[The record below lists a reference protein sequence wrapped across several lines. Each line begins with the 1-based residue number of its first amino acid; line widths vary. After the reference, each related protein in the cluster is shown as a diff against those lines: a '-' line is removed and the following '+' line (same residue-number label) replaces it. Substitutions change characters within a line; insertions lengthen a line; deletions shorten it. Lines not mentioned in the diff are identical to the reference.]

1 MKSAYRQQRF
11 PFGSVR
17 RGQRGVV
24 LFIALIVLVAMTLAG
39 VALVRSVDTGT
50 VIAGNFAFKQAA
62 LQATNAG
69 IEAAFDY
76 LPDVL
81 ATSKEKEINVDGASA
96 DAAKPY
102 VYFPLMQR
110 VDAQGVPLKA
120 DGSPLDWASFPVLP
134 INVAGNDVRVV
145 IERMCSGDKGVAVT
159 DIAGQCMTEKPVES
173 GSKKA
178 GGVKFTAAQRVH
190 YRVTVRVDGPKNT
203 TSLAQAFITYTD

>member
-1 MKSAYRQQRF
+1 MKPLRRHSA
-11 PFGSVR
+11 PAR
-17 RGQRGVV
+17 RQRGVV

-69 IEAAFDY
+69 IEAAFDS
-76 LPDVL
+76 LPNVL
-81 ATSKEKEINVDGASA
+81 ATSKEKEINADGASA
-96 DAAKPY
+96 DATRPY

-110 VDAQGVPLKA
+110 VDAQGIPVNA
-120 DGSPLDWASFPVLP
+120 DGSPLNWINFPTLP
-134 INVAGNDVRVV
+134 INVAGNTVRVV
-145 IERMCSGDKGVAVT
+145 IERMCTGDKGVAVT
-159 DIAGQCMTEKPVES
+159 DIAGQCMTEQPVES

-190 YRVTVRVDGPKNT
+190 YRVTVRVEGPRNT
-203 TSLAQAFITYTD
+203 ISLAQAFISYTN